1 MVPTFARQL
10 RSSSLAM
17 PSLLAGVLALSGPP
31 ARALSAQAAT
41 CDPSLESSTSDPYAY
56 RPRGDRCEG
65 IYAQPVAGTPLVVAS
80 FTRRFDTYDPDSA
93 SRLVLSWAA
102 RGPAVVRLRAI
113 ALRRRFYYRMDA
125 RQSADAGSWTWPAD
139 LLVALHLG
147 RPELGVVAW
156 TRERSGGTERDVHL
170 PLRIDGGG
178 DGGTAD
184 AYTLVVLPQVELAE
198 LFVTVARTEEDGRV
212 AAYLRDEEPL
222 GYGYYPA
229 DRPIDVAI
237 ARPAAPGLYRVL
249 LGARIRG
256 GGSVAT
262 ELWFRRAPA

>member
-1 MVPTFARQL
+1 VGTTFARQL
-10 RSSSLAM
+10 RSSFLAM
-17 PSLLAGVLALSGPP
+17 PAGLAAALALSGPP
-31 ARALSAQAAT
+31 GGAVLAQATT
-41 CDPSLESSTSDPYAY
+41 CDPSLESSASDPYAY

-65 IYAQPVAGTPLVVAS
+65 IYAQPVAGTPLVIAS
-80 FTRRFDTYDPDSA
+80 FTQRFDTYDPATA
-93 SRLVLSWAA
+93 SRLILSWAK
-102 RGPAVVRLRAI
+102 RGPAVVSLRAI

-156 TRERSGGTERDVHL
+156 TQERSGGAERDVHL
-170 PLRIDGGG
+170 PLRIEGGG
-178 DGGTAD
+178 EGRTTD
-184 AYTLVVLPQVELAE
+184 AYTLTVLPQVELAE
-198 LFVTVARTEEDGRV
+198 VFVTVARAEEDGRV

-229 DRPIDVAI
+229 DRPIDIAI
-237 ARPAAPGLYRVL
+237 ARPAEPGLYRVL